1 MCSRC
6 KLKALIA
13 MVAIG
18 GVAAAIVNLAV
29 TPTTYLPARRD
40 RIVTHHVGE
49 PNWTE
54 FHTRIERALADPE

>member
-1 MCSRC
+1 
-6 KLKALIA
+6 

-18 GVAAAIVNLAV
+18 GVAAAMVNPAV

-49 PNWTE
+49 PNSTE
-54 FHTRIERALADPE
+54 FHARVARALADPA